1 MQAFNLKAALESMLW
16 LLLRIS
22 WAINTLP
29 LKVKGDKFIGRKA
42 KKKVYKTVLTV
53 CVSSKLYVTTFW
65 TITNSQHL
73 LISYSSAMFG
83 RNCKQIEQ
91 LKTFD

>member
-42 KKKVYKTVLTV
+42 KKSYI
-53 CVSSKLYVTTFW
+53 KLP
-65 TITNSQHL
+65 
-73 LISYSSAMFG
+73 
-83 RNCKQIEQ
+83 
-91 LKTFD
+91 